1 MKSSRSCLKSRQI
14 HEIFRQCACLVARVI
29 LVLNGQLVVL
39 NFLTCYLPSPA
50 CQVRCFPLLLRRLK
64 RKSVLMMMDD
74 YIKKQAS
81 TFWFFRSRKFAFLY
95 QVLLMF
101 QCHLQDLQYAI
112 LSTITYISPVTTSTV
127 NYRLP
132 NYYHWPILC
141 RPSLCHAGLT
151 GVAVSHL
158 WRY

>member
-1 MKSSRSCLKSRQI
+1 MKSSSSCLKSRQI

-74 YIKKQAS
+74 YIISKLQHFDSFGLAN
-81 TFWFFRSRKFAFLY
+81 LLCC

-101 QCHLQDLQYAI
+101 QCHLQDLQSAI

-132 NYYHWPILC
+132 HYYH
-141 RPSLCHAGLT
+141 
-151 GVAVSHL
+151 
-158 WRY
+158 